1 MKKKFML
8 FLLVLTLCISSMLPV
23 YASKYQGD
31 IIDEADLLSS
41 SEERSIEQKLEEVA
55 NAWQVNVVVLYALD
69 TDGKSPTPYA
79 EDYYDARYSEDGIML
94 MISMAERDWVISGSG
109 FAINAFTDAGRG
121 YIADV
126 IIPLLSSG
134 DYYEAAD
141 TFADLCDEFL
151 ETARE
156 GRPYDRNYMPKEPFE
171 VGAAIVIA
179 LVIGI
184 IVALITVLVMRGK
197 LKSVRLKGSASD
209 YVRQGSFVVPRYGQ
223 LLLHR
228 HVDRRLK
235 PQNNGGGGSTTH
247 RASSGRIHSSSG
259 GKF

>member
-1 MKKKFML
+1 MKKKFV
-8 FLLVLTLCISSMLPV
+8 FFVLVLTLCVSSMFPV
-23 YASKYQGD
+23 YASEYQGD

-69 TDGKSPTPYA
+69 TDGKNPTPYV
-79 EDYYDARYSEDGIML
+79 EDYYDAHYSEDGIIL

-109 FAINAFTDAGRG
+109 FAINAFTDAGRA

-126 IIPLLSSG
+126 IIPLLSDG
-134 DYYEAAD
+134 DYYAAAD

-151 ETARE
+151 ETARA

-209 YVRQGSFVVPRYGQ
+209 YVRQGSFVVQRQGQ

-228 HVDRRLK
+228 HVSRQLK
-235 PQNNGGGGSTTH
+235 PQNNGGGSTTH
-247 RASSGRIHSSSG
+247 RASSGCIHSSSS